1 MENFY
6 KRLYS
11 DNGNVDGET
20 DNKLTDKLKDYN
32 VPKLS
37 EDEKESLEGHIDYRE
52 ASTVLRN
59 MANNKSPGSDG
70 FTAEFFKVF
79 WKKIGYF
86 VVRSLNYGFDQ
97 RELSPTQKQ
106 GIITSIPKEGK
117 SKFSLSNWRPI
128 SLLNVTYKIGSGCLA
143 RRIKTVLNKI
153 ISNDQTGFIPGRY
166 IGENSRLIYDL
177 MNYTDTHHIPGV
189 LVMIDFEK
197 AFDSVSCKFIID
209 TLQYFNF
216 GPSFCSWIKTFQY
229 NATSCVSQAGFLS
242 KFFKLGRGCRQ
253 GDPISPYIF
262 LLCAEILAIKIR
274 NNKNI
279 KGIKINDIEY
289 LMSQYADDTSIV
301 LDGSEESLRETLRE
315 LDEFHKLSGL
325 KINRDKTQIVWI
337 GSKKFSEERLC
348 SDINFNW
355 TTRFK
360 LMGIY
365 YDVDLNE
372 ILKLNYDKKLVK
384 KRLSQLLSNGINED

>member
-1 MENFY
+1 MTGCMIRSRAKWINDGEKPSNYFLNLENRHFTNKIIPKIIITENDIQKEVIKQEDISVEVENFY

-143 RRIKTVLNKI
+143 TRIKTVLNKI

-197 AFDSVSCKFIID
+197 AFDSVSWKFIID

-242 KFFKLGRGCRQ
+242 KFFMLGRGCRQ

-262 LLCAEILAIKIR
+262 
-274 NNKNI
+274 
-279 KGIKINDIEY
+279 Y
-289 LMSQYADDTSIV
+289 YA
-301 LDGSEESLRETLRE
+301 
-315 LDEFHKLSGL
+315 L
-325 KINRDKTQIVWI
+325 KSWP
-337 GSKKFSEERLC
+337 
-348 SDINFNW
+348 
-355 TTRFK
+355 
-360 LMGIY
+360 
-365 YDVDLNE
+365 
-372 ILKLNYDKKLVK
+372 
-384 KRLSQLLSNGINED
+384 